1 MSLTASG
8 APASLPRTMAF
19 AHLHTHS
26 EYSLLD
32 GANRISDLIAHVKTL
47 GMDSLAITDHGN
59 MFGAWQF
66 HQEARA
72 AGVRPIIGME
82 AYVAFGPRQAREK
95 PPDAPAAY
103 AHLVLLVANRA
114 GYRNLVRLS
123 SIGYVEGYYR
133 RPRVDR
139 ETLERHSE
147 GLICLSACMSGE
159 VALWLRQGAY
169 DRARESAEWHA
180 RTFGA
185 GRYWLEVQN
194 HGLAEEPGVQEGV
207 FRLAEELGLGVV
219 ATNDAHYLT
228 REHAAAHDV
237 LLAIRSGKDLNDPK
251 RFRFQGSESYVK
263 SEEEMRRAFPARE
276 ELFANTQ
283 RIAELCEFDFEKR
296 FFLPEFPRPPQYA
309 SDNELVIALAEE
321 GTRGR
326 YGDPIP
332 PAVRERLDYE
342 LGVITKVGYAGYFL
356 IVADFIRW
364 ARDHG
369 IPVGPGRGSAAG
381 SLVSYALGI
390 TNVDPLK
397 FDLLFERF
405 LNPERISPPDID
417 VDLCEERRGE
427 VIEYVRERYG
437 RASVGQI
444 VTFGTLK
451 ARAAVRDVARVLG
464 LPPGEADR
472 LTKLIP
478 SGPAYSLTLRE
489 AAEKVPELKEMV
501 AHNPTYQ
508 KVVEFGSGIEG
519 LSRHISVHAAGIV
532 IAPGPLTDYVPVCTM
547 TGRGTGA
554 GAADDAIITQYDM
567 VGLEKVGMLKMDFL
581 GLTTLT
587 ILHRAVR
594 TIHERRGAEVNLD
607 GLDLE
612 DPAVYALLRAGRTS
626 GVFQFESS
634 LATDLLQRMRCDRFD
649 DLVATNALMRPGPL
663 DSGMHNV
670 YIRRKRGEEP
680 VRYLLPDLKEILEPT
695 YGVIVYQ
702 EQVMRIAS
710 VLAGFSLAE
719 ADVLRKAVGKKKQE
733 LIDEELGR
741 FVARCVERG
750 HKKKVIEEIASQI
763 QTFGRYGFNKSHAV
777 AYSIVSYQTAWLKA
791 HYPAE
796 FMAAL
801 LSSAIGDTDK
811 VVPYIAECRALGIE
825 VLPPD
830 VNESGWHFTVI
841 GDERIRFGLGAIK
854 NVGRGA
860 IDAVIAAREADGP
873 FHSLHD
879 LATRVDHRVCNK
891 RVLEALVA
899 AGATDA
905 LGGHR
910 AQLFAMVDAVLA
922 EATLKQAETAAGQ
935 GTLFGDAATRPDH
948 ADGGVGVAVAP
959 RPPLP
964 AVPEWTEAERL
975 AREKELVGFFVSGH
989 PLNRYAAEAALFGT
1003 HTTADLGRWTS
1014 EKLAVAAV
1022 VTAVRRQIARRS
1034 GAEWAKLVIEDFHG
1048 TAEGLVFPEAWGKLA
1063 RVVTADGAY
1072 LLVGGYSARDRGEED
1087 APFIVEDALPLADL
1101 RASGRIAVALRW
1113 TRGPG
1118 RNGEAARAVAAL
1130 CAAHPGPA
1138 PVVVEWSED
1147 GTGRDLVRLRSRT
1160 FNVAL
1165 DEDLLA
1171 ALRDVLGREAV
1182 TLVKAG

>member
-1 MSLTASG
+1 
-8 APASLPRTMAF
+8 MAF

-32 GANRISDLIAHVKTL
+32 GANRIGDLIAHVKGL

-66 HQEARA
+66 HEEAKA

-95 PPDAPAAY
+95 PADAPANY
-103 AHLVLLVANRA
+103 AHLVLLVRDRA

-139 ETLERHSE
+139 ETLARYAE
-147 GLICLSACMSGE
+147 GLTCLSACMSGE

-169 DRARESAEWHA
+169 DRAKEAAEWHA

-185 GRYWLEVQN
+185 GHYWLEVQN
-194 HGLAEEPGVQEGV
+194 HGLAEEPLVQEGV
-207 FRLAEELGLGVV
+207 FRLADQLGLGVV

-228 REHAAAHDV
+228 REDAAAHDV
-237 LLAIRSGKDLNDPK
+237 LLAIRSGKDLADPT
-251 RFRFQGSESYVK
+251 RFRFQGTESYVK
-263 SEEEMRRAFPARE
+263 SEEEMRRAFPARDD
-276 ELFANTQ
+276 LFANTQ
-283 RIAELCEFDFEKR
+283 RIAEACEFDFEKR
-296 FFLPEFPRPPQYA
+296 FFIPEFPRPPQYA
-309 SDNELVIALAEE
+309 SDNELVVALAEE
-321 GTRGR
+321 GARRR
-326 YGDPIP
+326 YGAELP
-332 PAVRERLDYE
+332 PVVRQRLDYE

-356 IVADFIRW
+356 IVADFIGW
-364 ARDHG
+364 ARSQG

-427 VIEYVRERYG
+427 VIEYVRQRYG

-444 VTFGTLK
+444 VTFGTMK
-451 ARAAVRDVARVLG
+451 ARAAVKDVARVLG
-464 LPPGEADR
+464 LPPGDADR

-478 SGPAYSLTLRE
+478 SGPAYALTLRE

-501 AHNPTYQ
+501 AQNPTLQ
-508 KVVEFGSGIEG
+508 RLVEFGSSIEG
-519 LSRHISVHAAGIV
+519 LSRHISVHAAGVV

-547 TGRGTGA
+547 PGKGNGA
-554 GAADDAIITQYDM
+554 GAAGGDDAIITQYDM
-567 VGLEKVGMLKMDFL
+567 VGLEKLGMLKMDFL

-594 TIHERRGAEVNLD
+594 TIRERHGVDVDLD
-607 GLDLE
+607 ALDLE
-612 DPAVYALLRAGRTS
+612 DPPVYAMLRAGRTA

-634 LATDLLQRMRCDRFD
+634 LATDLLQRMHCDRFD
-649 DLVATNALMRPGPL
+649 DLVATNALIRPGTL
-663 DSGMHNV
+663 DSGMHLV

-680 VRYLLPDLKEILEPT
+680 VRYALPELRELLEPT

-710 VLAGFSLAE
+710 LLAGYSLAE

-750 HKKKVIEEIASQI
+750 FKRKVIEELASQI

-777 AYSIVSYQTAWLKA
+777 AYSVVSYQTAWLKA

-811 VVPYIAECRALGIE
+811 VVPYIAECRELGIE

-830 VNESGWHFTVI
+830 VNESGWHFTAVA
-841 GDERIRFGLGAIK
+841 DRRIRFGLGAIK
-854 NVGRGA
+854 NVGRTA
-860 IDAVIAAREADGP
+860 VDAVLAARAADGP
-873 FHSLHD
+873 FTSLRD
-879 LATRVDHRVCNK
+879 LAARVDHRVCNK
-891 RVLEALVA
+891 RVLEALIA
-899 AGATDA
+899 AGATDG

-910 AQLFAMVDAVLA
+910 AQQFAAVDTVLA
-922 EATLKQAETAAGQ
+922 EASLAQAELASGQ
-935 GTLFGDAATRPDH
+935 GTLFALAAPGDAGAGGGAATL
-948 ADGGVGVAVAP
+948 ACAAP
-959 RPPLP
+959 AAPPLP
-964 AVPEWTEAERL
+964 AVAEWSEAERL
-975 AREKELVGFFVSGH
+975 AREKEAVGFFVSGH
-989 PLNRYAAEAALFGT
+989 PLNRFATEVALFGT
-1003 HTTADLGRWTS
+1003 RTTAELGEWTD

-1022 VTAVRRQIARRS
+1022 VTAVKRQIARRS
-1034 GAEWAKLVIEDFHG
+1034 GAEWARLVAEDFHG
-1048 TAEGLVFPEAWGKLA
+1048 TATCLVFPEAWGKLA
-1063 RVVTADGAY
+1063 RVVAADGAY
-1072 LLVGGYSARDRGEED
+1072 LLLGGYTARDRGEED
-1087 APFIVEDALPLADL
+1087 APFIVEDAVPLADL
-1101 RASGRIAVALRW
+1101 RASGRVALALRW
-1113 TRGPG
+1113 GGGEAAGAGSGGAPGP
-1118 RNGEAARAVAAL
+1118 RAGEAARAVAAL

-1138 PVVVEWSED
+1138 PVFVDWND
-1147 GTGRDLVRLRSRT
+1147 RDAREQARFRSR
-1160 FNVAL
+1160 AL
-1165 DEDLLA
+1165 TVSLDDALLD
-1171 ALRDVLGREAV
+1171 ALRDVLGRDAV

>member
-1 MSLTASG
+1 
-8 APASLPRTMAF
+8 MAF

-32 GANRISDLIAHVKTL
+32 GANRISDLIARIKAL

-95 PPDAPAAY
+95 PADAPGAY
-103 AHLVLLVANRA
+103 AHLVLLARDRA
-114 GYRNLVRLS
+114 GYRNLIRLS

-139 ETLERHSE
+139 ETLARYAE
-147 GLICLSACMSGE
+147 GLTCLSACMSGE
-159 VALWLRQGAY
+159 VALWLRSGAY
-169 DRARESAEWHA
+169 DRAKEAAAWHA
-180 RTFGA
+180 RNFGE
-185 GRYWLEVQN
+185 GHYWLEVQN
-194 HGLAEEPGVQEGV
+194 HGLAEEPAVQEGV

-228 REHAAAHDV
+228 REDAAAHDV

-251 RFRFQGSESYVK
+251 RFRFQGTESYVK
-263 SEEEMRRAFPARE
+263 SEEEMRRAFPARDD
-276 ELFANTQ
+276 LFLNTQ
-283 RIAELCEFDFEKR
+283 RIAETCEFDFEKR
-296 FFLPEFPRPPQYA
+296 FFLPEFPRPAEYA
-309 SDNELVIALAEE
+309 NDNDLVIALAEE

-326 YGDPIP
+326 YGDPLP

-364 ARDHG
+364 AREHD

-444 VTFGTLK
+444 VTFGTMK
-451 ARAAVRDVARVLG
+451 ARAAVKDVARVLG
-464 LPPGEADR
+464 LPPGDADR

-478 SGPAYSLTLRE
+478 SGPAYALTLRE

-501 AHNPTYQ
+501 AHNPTLQ
-508 KVVEFGSGIEG
+508 QLVEFGSAIEG

-547 TGRGTGA
+547 PGKGTGA
-554 GAADDAIITQYDM
+554 GAAGGEDAIITQYDM

-594 TIHERRGAEVNLD
+594 TIRERRGVEVDLD

-612 DPAVYALLRAGRTS
+612 DPPVYALLRAGRTS

-634 LATDLLQRMRCDRFD
+634 LATDMLQRMRCDRFD

-663 DSGMHNV
+663 DSGMNNV

-680 VRYLLPDLKEILEPT
+680 VRYLLPELKEILEPT

-750 HKKKVIEEIASQI
+750 HKRKVIEEIAGQI
-763 QTFGRYGFNKSHAV
+763 KTFGRYGFNKSHAV
-777 AYSIVSYQTAWLKA
+777 AYSVVSYQTAWLKA

-830 VNESGWHFTVI
+830 VNESGWHFTVV
-841 GDERIRFGLGAIK
+841 GDQRIRFGLGAIK

-860 IDAVIAAREADGP
+860 IDAVIAARTSGGP
-873 FHSLHD
+873 FTTLAD

-899 AGATDA
+899 SGATDA

-910 AQLFAMVDAVLA
+910 AQLFAAVDGVLA
-922 EATLKQAETAAGQ
+922 EAGLKQAETASGQ
-935 GTLFGDAATRPDH
+935 GTLFGAPPPRAGQETAGQAA
-948 ADGGVGVAVAP
+948 AP
-959 RPPLP
+959 PPRLP
-964 AVPEWTEAERL
+964 VVPEWTEAERL

-989 PLNRYAAEAALFGT
+989 PLNRYADEAALFGT
-1003 HTTADLGRWTS
+1003 HTTADLGRWS
-1014 EKLAVAAV
+1014 SDKLAVAAV
-1022 VTAVRRQIARRS
+1022 VTAVKRQIARRS
-1034 GAEWAKLVIEDFHG
+1034 GAEWAKLTAEDFHG
-1048 TAEGLVFPEAWGKLA
+1048 TAECLVFPEAWGKLA
-1063 RVVTADGAY
+1063 KVIAPDGAY

-1101 RASGRIAVALRW
+1101 KASGRIAVALRW
-1113 TRGPG
+1113 APHAGK
-1118 RNGEAARAVAAL
+1118 NGEAARAVAAL

-1138 PVVVEWSED
+1138 PVYVVWSED
-1147 GTGRDLVRLRSRT
+1147 GSGKGAVRLRSRAYT
-1160 FNVAL
+1160 VAL
-1165 DEDLLA
+1165 EPDLLG
-1171 ALRDVLGREAV
+1171 ALRDVLGRDAV